1 MTRPRPA
8 LVVLLISAIALV
20 VGLAVIASAGSG
32 SSVASVGQRPQPP
45 AGASLDSSNA
55 SPGPTG
61 PTAVPLAPVSSRI
74 RSDATV
80 LPRRDRGDIPRQIRI
95 PSLGIDAAIDEVGL
109 IGDGLVEV
117 PRDVSRTGW
126 YRYSQVAGSQQGSMV
141 IVGHKD
147 GVEQGRGAFY
157 SLDALTPEDL
167 VVVETE
173 SGERLRYRVVA
184 RESFDKQV
192 VPLAEL
198 FSGAGPHRL
207 TLITCGGPF
216 DATTL
221 GYTDN
226 VVVTAVLLDETMG
239 SDGSG
244 DASR

>member
-8 LVVLLISAIALV
+8 VVVLLISAIALITGV
-20 VGLAVIASAGSG
+20 TIIASAGSG
-32 SSVASVGQRPQPP
+32 SSIASVGQRPPMPTDTPADPP
-45 AGASLDSSNA
+45 SSTA
-55 SPGPTG
+55 TG
-61 PTAVPLAPVSSRI
+61 STAVTLAPVSSRI

-80 LPRRDRGDIPRQIRI
+80 LPRRDPTAIPRQIRI
-95 PSLGIDAAIDEVGL
+95 PSLGIDAPVDEVGL
-109 IGDGLVEV
+109 LGDGLVEV

-126 YRYSQVAGSQQGSMV
+126 YRYSQVAGSQEGSTV

-147 GVEQGRGAFY
+147 GVDQGRGAFY
-157 SLDALTPEDL
+157 SLDALTLDDI
-167 VVVETE
+167 VVVETDA
-173 SGERLRYRVVA
+173 GERLRYRVVA

-192 VPLAEL
+192 VPLADL
-198 FSGAGPHRL
+198 FSGAGSHRL

-226 VVVTAVLLDETMG
+226 VVVTAVLLNETMG